1 MCAFSPTDDI
11 QVWCTKLPYEYEFT
25 APAALDGIVYLHG
38 GGTPGF
44 WQNSVVYSMSN
55 MIVSYDISTGLPQWL
70 DLPDYSDSYIRRS
83 ASMVLWTLPPRRA
96 ESMAT
101 RLPTAG
107 ENTGGTI
114 FCPDASAPISE
125 QGC

>member
-70 DLPDYSDSYIRRS
+70 DLPDYGDSYI
-83 ASMVLWTLPPRRA
+83 PPIGVNGV
-96 ESMAT
+96 MDTAT
-101 RLPTAG
+101 TSGRVYGYSTAD
-107 ENTGGTI
+107 GG
-114 FCPDASAPISE
+114 
-125 QGC
+125 